1 MAWVNVDGDTTS
13 LEYTARRATAV
24 IPSSPIQADVST
36 VYAFGTTPILRHNQ
50 LMPMGRLRGPRF
62 VLKKAVVATH
72 RFVIGHLF
80 GFSEGSIVLDGR
92 YSWTTPIRVAFR
104 RLTGRLCQIASC
116 PTLHGWASDALA
128 QPKGERPKTHRASK
142 ETDVPVAPP
151 SVSCG
156 RPRKR
161 RRLAP
166 RRSCDKAHP
175 QARSGQNTRCETT
188 TATPNHQ

>member
-80 GFSEGSIVLDGR
+80 GFSELTVDDRKSQSSERFQNVSPQKSVDNISEIINR
-92 YSWTTPIRVAFR
+92 RKVADLLFH
-104 RLTGRLCQIASC
+104 L
-116 PTLHGWASDALA
+116 
-128 QPKGERPKTHRASK
+128 
-142 ETDVPVAPP
+142 
-151 SVSCG
+151 
-156 RPRKR
+156 
-161 RRLAP
+161 
-166 RRSCDKAHP
+166 
-175 QARSGQNTRCETT
+175 
-188 TATPNHQ
+188 